1 MNKRIIAL
9 ICVLIA
15 FLNTSDIKARVIRE
29 SLGEVTISAYSP
41 YCNTPAG
48 TRNTATGKRAT
59 ARHTIAVDAN
69 NPIVP
74 VGSKV
79 EIDGIIY
86 TVEDRGGFGKYGRD
100 FDIFMD
106 TDEEADRWGVR
117 RRIAYL
123 IRPETRAEKQQRLEA
138 LRDAL
143 EEQKIAKKYALKGFK
158 KYKVIYCP
166 YLYSDTALIH
176 QKGDYNH
183 MRFTGIIGNKFYQI
197 HTSPLIPEGSIL
209 ISTSCNYLK
218 MKLINSEG

>member
-1 MNKRIIAL
+1 MSKR
-9 ICVLIA
+9 VIA
-15 FLNTSDIKARVIRE
+15 FICILTAFLSTSDVSARVVRE

-48 TRNTATGKRAT
+48 TRNTATGKIAT

-74 VGSKV
+74 VGSNV

-106 TDEEADRWGVR
+106 TEEEANSWGVR

-123 IRPETRAEKQQRLEA
+123 IRPETRAEKQQRLDD

-143 EEQKIAKKYALKGFK
+143 EEQKIALKYALKGYK

-166 YLYSDTALIH
+166 YLYSDVILIH
-176 QKGDYNH
+176 QKGNYNH
-183 MRFTGIIGNKFYQI
+183 MRFTGIIGSRFYQVR
-197 HTSPLIPEGSIL
+197 TSPLVPEGSIL
-209 ISTSCNYLK
+209 INTSCNYLK
-218 MKLINSEG
+218 MKLINTEG